1 MNIGFK
7 IFNLAQKLWPLNR
20 SITGQGTLDT
30 LKSLKKICNN
40 LKIKNIKSGKK
51 VFDWNIP
58 KEWKIN
64 EAYIIKPNG
73 KKICD
78 FKKNNLHLV
87 NYSTGINKILNLKEL
102 KKKLISIPEYPNAIP
117 YRTTYYS
124 KNWGFC
130 ISHNEKKKLKNGKYR
145 IKIDAKHFNGKL
157 SYGEIF
163 IKGKS
168 KKEIFLSTY
177 ICHPSMANNELSGP
191 CLLIYLA
198 NWINKLKTRKF
209 SYRIVF
215 VPETIGS
222 IAYLSKNLKQMKKNI
237 FAGYNLSCVGDD
249 RSISFLPS
257 KKGDTI
263 SDRVA
268 LQVLNKHFPKFKK
281 YSWFD
286 RASDERQYC
295 SPGIDLPI
303 SSVMRT
309 KYGSYKEYHTS
320 LDKLN
325 TVVKPAGLKK
335 SFEIYKTIIL
345 TLEKNIYLKARNLC
359 EPNLGKRNLYNLI
372 GGLTKKDKK
381 SQKNFQSKLILD
393 ILSFSDGKNSLLDIS
408 EKCGITMLELT
419 KVIKLLNKKN
429 LVKLLN
435 YPECQILKTIPPR

>member
-1 MNIGFK
+1 MNIGLE
-7 IFNLAQKLWPLNR
+7 IFNLAKKLWPLNR
-20 SITGQGTLDT
+20 SITGKGTLDT
-30 LKSLKKICNN
+30 LKILKKICKN

-58 KEWKIN
+58 KEWKVN
-64 EAYIIKPNG
+64 EAYIIDPNG

-87 NYSTGINKILNLKEL
+87 NYSIGINKTLSLKKL
-102 KKKLISIPEYPNAIP
+102 KKKLFSIPKQPNAIP

-124 KNWGFC
+124 RNWGFC
-130 ISHNEKKKLKNGKYR
+130 ITNNEKKKLKNGNYKIR
-145 IKIDAKHFNGKL
+145 IDAKHFSGKL
-157 SYGEIF
+157 SYGEIL

-177 ICHPSMANNELSGP
+177 ICHPSLANNELSGP

-198 NWINKLKTRKF
+198 NWINGLKTRKF

-222 IAYLSKNLKQMKKNI
+222 IAYLSKNMKIMKKNI
-237 FAGYNLSCVGDD
+237 IAGYNLSCVGDD

-257 KKGDTI
+257 RKEDSI

-268 LQVLNKHFPKFKK
+268 LQVLNENFPKYKK
-281 YSWFD
+281 YSWLD
-286 RASDERQYC
+286 RGSDERQYC

-303 SSVMRT
+303 SSVMRS
-309 KYGSYKEYHTS
+309 KYGTYKEYHTS
-320 LDKLN
+320 LDKLGK
-325 TVVKPAGLKK
+325 VVKPNGLKK
-335 SFEIYKTIIL
+335 SFEIYKNIIL
-345 TLEKNIYLKARNLC
+345 TLEKNLYLKSTNFC
-359 EPNLGKRNLYNLI
+359 EPNLGKRKLYNLI

-381 SQKNFQSKLILD
+381 SFKSFKSRSLLNILTY
-393 ILSFSDGKNSLLDIS
+393 SDGKNSILDIS
-408 EKCGITMLELT
+408 EKCSINLTELS
-419 KVIKLLNKKN
+419 KLIKILNKNK

-435 YPECQILKTIPPR
+435 YPE